1 MGKGYL
7 SWIRSND
14 KTIIALLEQQASMT
28 VDAASLLTEL
38 MRSIA
43 GDRDKSRK
51 FQFQIRDLEKN
62 GDQNFRKLITSIDE
76 SFITPLDREDI
87 SRLNNHIEKVLNHTR
102 KVADKFVLF
111 NVERPSSE
119 MLELVII
126 LKELT
131 SQISGYISELRH
143 LKKIRIILER
153 GSIAKH
159 HQDKA
164 EDIYDKAIS
173 SLFGTDNSIE
183 ILRSKEIYDYLQ
195 RAISRCIDL
204 NELLEDIAL
213 KYA

>member
-38 MRSIA
+38 MRSQT
-43 GDRDKSRK
+43 GDRDKSIK

-111 NVERPSSE
+111 KIERPSSE

-131 SQISGYISELRH
+131 AQISVYISELRH

-153 GSIAKH
+153 GSIAKQ
-159 HQDKA
+159 QDKA

-173 SLFGTDNSIE
+173 GLFGTDNSIE

-195 RAISRCIDL
+195 RAINRCIDL

>member
-38 MRSIA
+38 MRSQT
-43 GDRDKSRK
+43 GDRDKSIK

-131 SQISGYISELRH
+131 AQISVYISELRH

-153 GSIAKH
+153 GSIAKQ
-159 HQDKA
+159 QDKA

-173 SLFGTDNSIE
+173 GLFGTDNSIE

-195 RAISRCIDL
+195 RAINRCIDL